1 MTKDTTAK
9 PKIMIRFK
17 ITLPFLMDLRL
28 FSDNEELFILK
39 GLIELS
45 LCSICFLLFKNKSC
59 PLYSLLLGLF
69 LKIAITDINDIT
81 RPEINEKNIPILTFE
96 KQLANTKQNK
106 LNKKNPK

>member
-17 ITLPFLMDLRL
+17 ITLLFLMDLRL

-45 LCSICFLLFKNKSC
+45 LCSFCFLLFKNKSC
-59 PLYSLLLGLF
+59 PLSSLLLGLF
-69 LKIAITDINDIT
+69 LKIAITDINDVAS
-81 RPEINEKNIPILTFE
+81 PEINEKNIPILTFE
-96 KQLANTKQNK
+96 KQLANTKQNR